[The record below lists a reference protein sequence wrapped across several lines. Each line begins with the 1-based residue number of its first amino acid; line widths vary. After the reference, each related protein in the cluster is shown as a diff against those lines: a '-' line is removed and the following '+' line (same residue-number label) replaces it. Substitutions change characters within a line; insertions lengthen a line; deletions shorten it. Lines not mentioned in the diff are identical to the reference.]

1 MTKQKTRSNLSV
13 QYMTRIAI
21 LGALSA
27 VLFPLEIPIVA
38 FYKLDFSTLPA
49 LLGAFSMGPLPG
61 LAILLIKDLS
71 RLAYSSSMYVGELAD
86 FIMSAAFILPASL
99 IYRKHKTRKTALV
112 GMAVGTLC
120 MIVVSVLV
128 NWKMMIPFY
137 MTAFNMDMEAIIGM
151 AQKALPFVDTEW
163 KVLLYVTAPFNLL
176 KGFVLSLLTFVLYKR
191 LSPLLHSLKAR
202 TTQSRKRVKGQRPLR
217 LLIIGRNITMR
228 THSPNETR
236 ELAKRLA
243 KELRRGDMLLLWGD
257 LGAGKSEFT
266 RGLAQGLGVTA
277 TVTSPSFTILN
288 VYDDGRIPLYH
299 FDWYR
304 LNSVEE
310 LYEMGME
317 EFLGGDGVAV
327 VEWPSQCPEAIPETH
342 LAIRLTP
349 VDETTRDVTITPM
362 GGFREISLE
371 EEQ

>member
-27 VLFPLEIPIVA
+27 VLFPLEIPIV
-38 FYKLDFSTLPA
+38 A

-137 MTAFNMDMEAIIGM
+137 MTAFHMDMEAIIGM

-191 LSPLLHSLKAR
+191 LSPMLHV
-202 TTQSRKRVKGQRPLR
+202 RK
-217 LLIIGRNITMR
+217 
-228 THSPNETR
+228 
-236 ELAKRLA
+236 
-243 KELRRGDMLLLWGD
+243 
-257 LGAGKSEFT
+257 
-266 RGLAQGLGVTA
+266 
-277 TVTSPSFTILN
+277 
-288 VYDDGRIPLYH
+288 
-299 FDWYR
+299 
-304 LNSVEE
+304 
-310 LYEMGME
+310 
-317 EFLGGDGVAV
+317 
-327 VEWPSQCPEAIPETH
+327 
-342 LAIRLTP
+342 
-349 VDETTRDVTITPM
+349 
-362 GGFREISLE
+362 
-371 EEQ
+371 

>member
-71 RLAYSSSMYVGELAD
+71 RLVYSSSMYVGELAD

-137 MTAFNMDMEAIIGM
+137 MTAFHMDMEAIIGM
-151 AQKALPFVDTEW
+151 AQKALPFVDAEW

-191 LSPLLHSLKAR
+191 LSPMLHV
-202 TTQSRKRVKGQRPLR
+202 RK
-217 LLIIGRNITMR
+217 
-228 THSPNETR
+228 
-236 ELAKRLA
+236 
-243 KELRRGDMLLLWGD
+243 
-257 LGAGKSEFT
+257 
-266 RGLAQGLGVTA
+266 
-277 TVTSPSFTILN
+277 
-288 VYDDGRIPLYH
+288 
-299 FDWYR
+299 
-304 LNSVEE
+304 
-310 LYEMGME
+310 
-317 EFLGGDGVAV
+317 
-327 VEWPSQCPEAIPETH
+327 
-342 LAIRLTP
+342 
-349 VDETTRDVTITPM
+349 
-362 GGFREISLE
+362 
-371 EEQ
+371 

>member
-21 LGALSA
+21 LGALFA

-137 MTAFNMDMEAIIGM
+137 MTAFHMDMEAIIGM

-191 LSPLLHSLKAR
+191 LSPMLHV
-202 TTQSRKRVKGQRPLR
+202 RK
-217 LLIIGRNITMR
+217 
-228 THSPNETR
+228 
-236 ELAKRLA
+236 
-243 KELRRGDMLLLWGD
+243 
-257 LGAGKSEFT
+257 
-266 RGLAQGLGVTA
+266 
-277 TVTSPSFTILN
+277 
-288 VYDDGRIPLYH
+288 
-299 FDWYR
+299 
-304 LNSVEE
+304 
-310 LYEMGME
+310 
-317 EFLGGDGVAV
+317 
-327 VEWPSQCPEAIPETH
+327 
-342 LAIRLTP
+342 
-349 VDETTRDVTITPM
+349 
-362 GGFREISLE
+362 
-371 EEQ
+371 

>member
-71 RLAYSSSMYVGELAD
+71 RLVYSSSMYVGELAD

-137 MTAFNMDMEAIIGM
+137 MTAFHMDMEAIIGM
-151 AQKALPFVDTEW
+151 AQKALPCVDTEW

-191 LSPLLHSLKAR
+191 LSPLLHV
-202 TTQSRKRVKGQRPLR
+202 RK
-217 LLIIGRNITMR
+217 
-228 THSPNETR
+228 
-236 ELAKRLA
+236 
-243 KELRRGDMLLLWGD
+243 
-257 LGAGKSEFT
+257 
-266 RGLAQGLGVTA
+266 
-277 TVTSPSFTILN
+277 
-288 VYDDGRIPLYH
+288 
-299 FDWYR
+299 
-304 LNSVEE
+304 
-310 LYEMGME
+310 
-317 EFLGGDGVAV
+317 
-327 VEWPSQCPEAIPETH
+327 
-342 LAIRLTP
+342 
-349 VDETTRDVTITPM
+349 
-362 GGFREISLE
+362 
-371 EEQ
+371 

>member
-21 LGALSA
+21 LGTLSA

-61 LAILLIKDLS
+61 LAILLIKDLIGM
-71 RLAYSSSMYVGELAD
+71 LHSSSMYVGELAD

-137 MTAFNMDMEAIIGM
+137 MTAFHMDMEAIIGM

-191 LSPLLHSLKAR
+191 LSPMLHV
-202 TTQSRKRVKGQRPLR
+202 RK
-217 LLIIGRNITMR
+217 
-228 THSPNETR
+228 
-236 ELAKRLA
+236 
-243 KELRRGDMLLLWGD
+243 
-257 LGAGKSEFT
+257 
-266 RGLAQGLGVTA
+266 
-277 TVTSPSFTILN
+277 
-288 VYDDGRIPLYH
+288 
-299 FDWYR
+299 
-304 LNSVEE
+304 
-310 LYEMGME
+310 
-317 EFLGGDGVAV
+317 
-327 VEWPSQCPEAIPETH
+327 
-342 LAIRLTP
+342 
-349 VDETTRDVTITPM
+349 
-362 GGFREISLE
+362 
-371 EEQ
+371 

>member
-86 FIMSAAFILPASL
+86 FLMGAAFILPASL
-99 IYRKHKTRKTALV
+99 VYRKHKTRKTALV
-112 GMAVGTLC
+112 GMTVGTLC

-137 MTAFNMDMEAIIGM
+137 MTAFHMDMDAVIGM

-191 LSPLLHSLKAR
+191 LSPLLHV
-202 TTQSRKRVKGQRPLR
+202 RK
-217 LLIIGRNITMR
+217 
-228 THSPNETR
+228 
-236 ELAKRLA
+236 
-243 KELRRGDMLLLWGD
+243 
-257 LGAGKSEFT
+257 
-266 RGLAQGLGVTA
+266 
-277 TVTSPSFTILN
+277 
-288 VYDDGRIPLYH
+288 
-299 FDWYR
+299 
-304 LNSVEE
+304 
-310 LYEMGME
+310 
-317 EFLGGDGVAV
+317 
-327 VEWPSQCPEAIPETH
+327 
-342 LAIRLTP
+342 
-349 VDETTRDVTITPM
+349 
-362 GGFREISLE
+362 
-371 EEQ
+371 

>member
-71 RLAYSSSMYVGELAD
+71 RLVYSSSMYVGELAD

-99 IYRKHKTRKTALV
+99 IYRKHKTRKTALA

-137 MTAFNMDMEAIIGM
+137 MTAFHMDMEAIIGM

-191 LSPLLHSLKAR
+191 LSPMLHV
-202 TTQSRKRVKGQRPLR
+202 RK
-217 LLIIGRNITMR
+217 
-228 THSPNETR
+228 
-236 ELAKRLA
+236 
-243 KELRRGDMLLLWGD
+243 
-257 LGAGKSEFT
+257 
-266 RGLAQGLGVTA
+266 
-277 TVTSPSFTILN
+277 
-288 VYDDGRIPLYH
+288 
-299 FDWYR
+299 
-304 LNSVEE
+304 
-310 LYEMGME
+310 
-317 EFLGGDGVAV
+317 
-327 VEWPSQCPEAIPETH
+327 
-342 LAIRLTP
+342 
-349 VDETTRDVTITPM
+349 
-362 GGFREISLE
+362 
-371 EEQ
+371 

>member
-71 RLAYSSSMYVGELAD
+71 RLVYSSSMYVGELAD

-112 GMAVGTLC
+112 
-120 MIVVSVLV
+120 
-128 NWKMMIPFY
+128 
-137 MTAFNMDMEAIIGM
+137 GM

-191 LSPLLHSLKAR
+191 LSPLLHV
-202 TTQSRKRVKGQRPLR
+202 RK
-217 LLIIGRNITMR
+217 
-228 THSPNETR
+228 
-236 ELAKRLA
+236 
-243 KELRRGDMLLLWGD
+243 
-257 LGAGKSEFT
+257 
-266 RGLAQGLGVTA
+266 
-277 TVTSPSFTILN
+277 
-288 VYDDGRIPLYH
+288 
-299 FDWYR
+299 
-304 LNSVEE
+304 
-310 LYEMGME
+310 
-317 EFLGGDGVAV
+317 
-327 VEWPSQCPEAIPETH
+327 
-342 LAIRLTP
+342 
-349 VDETTRDVTITPM
+349 
-362 GGFREISLE
+362 
-371 EEQ
+371 

>member
-137 MTAFNMDMEAIIGM
+137 MTAFHMDMEAIIGM
-151 AQKALPFVDTEW
+151 ARKALPCVDTEW

-191 LSPLLHSLKAR
+191 LSPMLHV
-202 TTQSRKRVKGQRPLR
+202 RK
-217 LLIIGRNITMR
+217 
-228 THSPNETR
+228 
-236 ELAKRLA
+236 
-243 KELRRGDMLLLWGD
+243 
-257 LGAGKSEFT
+257 
-266 RGLAQGLGVTA
+266 
-277 TVTSPSFTILN
+277 
-288 VYDDGRIPLYH
+288 
-299 FDWYR
+299 
-304 LNSVEE
+304 
-310 LYEMGME
+310 
-317 EFLGGDGVAV
+317 
-327 VEWPSQCPEAIPETH
+327 
-342 LAIRLTP
+342 
-349 VDETTRDVTITPM
+349 
-362 GGFREISLE
+362 
-371 EEQ
+371 

>member
-21 LGALSA
+21 LG
-27 VLFPLEIPIVA
+27 
-38 FYKLDFSTLPA
+38 A

-137 MTAFNMDMEAIIGM
+137 MTAFHMDMEAIIGM

-191 LSPLLHSLKAR
+191 LSPMLHV
-202 TTQSRKRVKGQRPLR
+202 RK
-217 LLIIGRNITMR
+217 
-228 THSPNETR
+228 
-236 ELAKRLA
+236 
-243 KELRRGDMLLLWGD
+243 
-257 LGAGKSEFT
+257 
-266 RGLAQGLGVTA
+266 
-277 TVTSPSFTILN
+277 
-288 VYDDGRIPLYH
+288 
-299 FDWYR
+299 
-304 LNSVEE
+304 
-310 LYEMGME
+310 
-317 EFLGGDGVAV
+317 
-327 VEWPSQCPEAIPETH
+327 
-342 LAIRLTP
+342 
-349 VDETTRDVTITPM
+349 
-362 GGFREISLE
+362 
-371 EEQ
+371 

>member
-71 RLAYSSSMYVGELAD
+71 RLVYSSSMYVGELAD
-86 FIMSAAFILPASL
+86 FITSAAFIMPASL

-137 MTAFNMDMEAIIGM
+137 MTAFHMDMEAIIGM

-191 LSPLLHSLKAR
+191 LSPMLHV
-202 TTQSRKRVKGQRPLR
+202 RK
-217 LLIIGRNITMR
+217 
-228 THSPNETR
+228 
-236 ELAKRLA
+236 
-243 KELRRGDMLLLWGD
+243 
-257 LGAGKSEFT
+257 
-266 RGLAQGLGVTA
+266 
-277 TVTSPSFTILN
+277 
-288 VYDDGRIPLYH
+288 
-299 FDWYR
+299 
-304 LNSVEE
+304 
-310 LYEMGME
+310 
-317 EFLGGDGVAV
+317 
-327 VEWPSQCPEAIPETH
+327 
-342 LAIRLTP
+342 
-349 VDETTRDVTITPM
+349 
-362 GGFREISLE
+362 
-371 EEQ
+371 

>member
-13 QYMTRIAI
+13 QSMTRIAI

-38 FYKLDFSTLPA
+38 FYRLDFSTLPA

-137 MTAFNMDMEAIIGM
+137 MTAFHMDMEAIIGM

-191 LSPLLHSLKAR
+191 LSPMLHV
-202 TTQSRKRVKGQRPLR
+202 RK
-217 LLIIGRNITMR
+217 
-228 THSPNETR
+228 
-236 ELAKRLA
+236 
-243 KELRRGDMLLLWGD
+243 
-257 LGAGKSEFT
+257 
-266 RGLAQGLGVTA
+266 
-277 TVTSPSFTILN
+277 
-288 VYDDGRIPLYH
+288 
-299 FDWYR
+299 
-304 LNSVEE
+304 
-310 LYEMGME
+310 
-317 EFLGGDGVAV
+317 
-327 VEWPSQCPEAIPETH
+327 
-342 LAIRLTP
+342 
-349 VDETTRDVTITPM
+349 
-362 GGFREISLE
+362 
-371 EEQ
+371 

>member
-120 MIVVSVLV
+120 MIVVSALV

-137 MTAFNMDMEAIIGM
+137 MTAFHMDMEAIIGM
-151 AQKALPFVDTEW
+151 ARKALPFVDTEW

-191 LSPLLHSLKAR
+191 LSPMLHV
-202 TTQSRKRVKGQRPLR
+202 RK
-217 LLIIGRNITMR
+217 
-228 THSPNETR
+228 
-236 ELAKRLA
+236 
-243 KELRRGDMLLLWGD
+243 
-257 LGAGKSEFT
+257 
-266 RGLAQGLGVTA
+266 
-277 TVTSPSFTILN
+277 
-288 VYDDGRIPLYH
+288 
-299 FDWYR
+299 
-304 LNSVEE
+304 
-310 LYEMGME
+310 
-317 EFLGGDGVAV
+317 
-327 VEWPSQCPEAIPETH
+327 
-342 LAIRLTP
+342 
-349 VDETTRDVTITPM
+349 
-362 GGFREISLE
+362 
-371 EEQ
+371 